1 MNDIID
7 NLRISHTNGKLS
19 AEILGQP
26 DHIPDD
32 YYTGEWIE
40 VVNKNKQRKLKRKQ
54 NREKEAKVEEL
65 KKLREKKIE
74 ERKNA
79 PLWYDSNTW
88 QYKILTGKYKFQD
101 GTSLIEKYNL
111 EELHQSYM
119 KARNNYKRNGIC
131 GKLMRIVTK
140 AEWELIKDTLVE
152 EKVEEEE
159 KEVDVVEI
167 QETEENNEE
176 TI

>member
-7 NLRISHTNGKLS
+7 NLKISNANGKLT

-40 VVNKNKQRKLKRKQ
+40 VVNKNKLKKLKRQ
-54 NREKEAKVEEL
+54 QDREKAEKLDEI

-88 QYKILTGKYKFQD
+88 QFKILTGRYKFQD
-101 GTSLIEKYNL
+101 GSSLIEKYNL
-111 EELHQSYM
+111 EELHESYM
-119 KARNNYKRNGIC
+119 KARNNFKKNGIC

-140 AEWELIKDTLVE
+140 AEWELIKNNLVE
-152 EKVEEEE
+152 EQVAEEELQEVEE
-159 KEVDVVEI
+159 V
-167 QETEENNEE
+167 QETETNNEE
-176 TI
+176 AV